1 MMKVMDVLEK
11 INRLDN
17 ISETFLKARMPGAT
31 EDDIKDAVELVKSGW
46 PHIYIN
52 EYKNYL
58 CGLKVE
64 EKKQ

>member
-1 MMKVMDVLEK
+1 
-11 INRLDN
+11 
-17 ISETFLKARMPGAT
+17 MPGAT

-46 PHIYIN
+46 PDRYID